1 MINQRIFFIG
11 IKITKNEHVSEKKK
25 RKKETWKVK
34 KNEKRIKRKEE
45 R

>member
-1 MINQRIFFIG
+1 MSMFQLQ
-11 IKITKNEHVSEKKK
+11 KKK
-25 RKKETWKVK
+25 RKKETWKVQ

>member
-1 MINQRIFFIG
+1 MSMFQLQ
-11 IKITKNEHVSEKKK
+11 KKK